1 MLQWLWKQKY
11 RLDRGYQ
18 LVGMINLLLLLAQSD
33 RLAATIGMSVTLF
46 VVVALPVALFCVW
59 LVGWLITRPAV
70 QIAEDRM
77 YAETTQG
84 RRDLDEILRLLK
96 ELQNDKR

>member
-18 LVGMINLLLLLAQSD
+18 LVGMINLFLLLAQSD
-33 RLAATIGMSVTLF
+33 RLVEKSGLSATMF
-46 VVVALPVALFCVW
+46 VLIALPSALFCVW

-96 ELQNDKR
+96 ELRK